1 MVTIELGAV
10 PAVPRGSFRDAVDW
24 ARIIVG
30 TAARGLIMT
39 LLGLALWAAAPAVI
53 GWHPTT
59 VMTGSME
66 PRLAPGDVVVSR
78 PVDPSQLRLGQV
90 VLYDDP
96 DQVGELRLHR
106 IHALRPGNMLITKGD
121 ANPQADSTPI
131 SRSVVHGV
139 AFIRVPYV
147 GLPILWLRD
156 GQWHRL
162 VLLVLAL
169 TVIAWLATIDGSL
182 RRVADTSGPDTG
194 REARDEPEPSLP
206 TAVPES
212 DTVTRRDRRRRQRRA
227 RALRRVGT
235 GLAVVLLVGG
245 AGVLLPGKALAA
257 GFGGTTTNPVSTL
270 TATSAVA
277 ASAITCTNN
286 ADKTVT
292 LTWTYAGA
300 ALVGFDVLSGSTV
313 VASTTG
319 ATTSVKISGSGSNIL
334 NLGTTMTLS
343 VRTNLTS
350 TWTKTSTATAK
361 VTTTDVLGSISAT
374 CG

>member
-1 MVTIELGAV
+1 MATIELGAV
-10 PAVPRGSFRDAVDW
+10 PTVPRGSFRDTVDW
-24 ARIIVG
+24 VRIILG

-78 PVDPSQLRLGQV
+78 PVAPSQLRLGQV
-90 VLYDDP
+90 ILYDDP

-106 IHALRPGNMLITKGD
+106 IHAVRSGNMLITKGD

-139 AFIRVPYV
+139 AFIRVPYI
-147 GLPILWLRD
+147 GLPIVWLRD

-182 RRVADTSGPDTG
+182 RRVADASGPDAG
-194 REARDEPEPSLP
+194 REARDEPDPSLP
-206 TAVPES
+206 TAVPAP
-212 DTVTRRDRRRRQRRA
+212 TRRGVRKRLRRA

-235 GLAVVLLVGG
+235 GLVVVLLVGG
-245 AGVLLPGKALAA
+245 AGALLPGKALAA
-257 GFGGTTTNPVSTL
+257 TFAGTTTNPVSSL

-300 ALVGFDVLSGSTV
+300 TPVGFDVLSGSTV

-319 ATTSVKISGSGSNIL
+319 ATTSVKINGSGGNL
-334 NLGTTMTLS
+334 FNLGTTLTLD